1 MKTSETMETPPPCWL
16 EYSITWS
23 GNCVY
28 PDDNTVYYA
37 NLTII
42 DVCDNNNPVFSQTKD
57 IETDEDPLEAEF
69 CIEDALCTIDETT
82 LCFRVVCTVQKRN
95 KVTNAIICSGQTIL
109 PSKNC
114 AGLLQLDGG
123 STDVQLN

>member
-42 DVCDNNNPVFSQTKD
+42 DVCNNNNPVFSETQE
-57 IETDEDPLEAEF
+57 IETTQNPLIADF
-69 CIEDALCTIDETT
+69 YIEDVLCTLDEQQICYK
-82 LCFRVVCTVQKRN
+82 LICTVQKRH
-95 KVTNAIICSGQTIL
+95 KVTNAVICSGQETL
-109 PSKNC
+109 PTKNC

-123 STDVQLN
+123 FKNVPLN